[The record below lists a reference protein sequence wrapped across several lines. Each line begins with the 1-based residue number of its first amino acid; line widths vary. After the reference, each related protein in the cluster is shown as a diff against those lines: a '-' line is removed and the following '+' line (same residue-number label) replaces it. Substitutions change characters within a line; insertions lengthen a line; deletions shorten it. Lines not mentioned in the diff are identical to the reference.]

1 MGYNPLSVTYHH
13 KEKGPQCPGPLPT
26 QDGANLQGTT
36 PAVENSI
43 IVVYGTIQGSYT
55 YESTANWNITVP
67 SIEAK
72 YVDVVG

>member
-1 MGYNPLSVTYHH
+1 VARRRKAGGGRETNENAVT
-13 KEKGPQCPGPLPT
+13 L
-26 QDGANLQGTT
+26 NGTT
-36 PAVENSI
+36 SAVENSI